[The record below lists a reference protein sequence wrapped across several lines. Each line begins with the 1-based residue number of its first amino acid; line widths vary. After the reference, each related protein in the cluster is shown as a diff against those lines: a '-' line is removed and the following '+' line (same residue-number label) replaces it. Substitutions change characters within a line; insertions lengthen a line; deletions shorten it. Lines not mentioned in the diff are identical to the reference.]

1 MAAEAAETR
10 AMALRMALKDT
21 MVIDISHV
29 R

>member
-1 MAAEAAETR
+1 MAAEAEEHR
-10 AMALRMALKDT
+10 AMALRMVLKEG